1 MGRNNVHIPKVWRG
15 ASEPSPTLHNFFH
28 FEISNGPKEHLRGKS
43 KVTNSIK
50 YKPGTTLSDSIGR
63 TNATMPS
70 KLNKIQKLVTK
81 KKGKNSKALHENSRD
96 ALRIRK
102 ASIRDDRVNREHKIR
117 KGANEQWL
125 NRVAWFKDHLPDTL
139 HPFEKAE
146 LQAAA
151 KEYLT
156 HMDEEINQ
164 LQAERRSGRPATTRQ
179 QVLELAKDAEKKEY
193 VSGLWVPN
201 LQDEQTLIKLD
212 AWQYDWLSLSNMG
225 FIRIDSEGLVKEAQ
239 FPPNKA
245 A

>member
-1 MGRNNVHIPKVWRG
+1 
-15 ASEPSPTLHNFFH
+15 
-28 FEISNGPKEHLRGKS
+28 
-43 KVTNSIK
+43 
-50 YKPGTTLSDSIGR
+50 
-63 TNATMPS
+63 MPS

-81 KKGKNSKALHENSRD
+81 KKGKGAKALHENSRD

-102 ASIRDDRVNREHKIR
+102 ASIRDDRVNREHRIR

-151 KEYLT
+151 EEYLT

-225 FIRIDSEGLVKEAQ
+225 FVRIDSEGLVKEAQ